1 MSFQNKKYIIMS
13 TGSCGSH
20 YLYEFLEECYGNIF
34 FNNVINIKKEGNTN
48 SHNTDKEKFYVDT
61 DVKFLYIYR
70 NPIDSIVSFYN
81 KSKGTRKPGNFAR
94 RHCKKIRGDFVGMN
108 TKWNV
113 EKYFR
118 KIDRYLFCFSE
129 HYSFFMHKREKKYE
143 CMYVKYEYFY
153 KHIDEILNFLEIDD
167 NFKTGFKWKSGKSSR
182 YSLSKKELE
191 QAKKIYK
198 NELIKYNSYPEFATN
213 STV

>member
-94 RHCKKIRGDFVGMN
+94 RHCKKIRGDYVGMS
-108 TKWNV
+108 TKWTV
-113 EKYFR
+113 GKYFI
-118 KIDRYLFCFSE
+118 KINRDLFCFSD
-129 HYSFFMHKREKKYE
+129 HYSFFMHERKKIRIYI
-143 CMYVKYEYFY
+143 YIKYEYFY
-153 KHIDEILNFLEIDD
+153 KHIDEILNFLEIDED
-167 NFKTGFKWKSGKSSR
+167 FKTRFKWSSGTSSCC
-182 YSLSKKELE
+182 SLSNKELW

-213 STV
+213 SKV